1 MINCSERRTYTLIM
15 TNDDKEEEG
24 IQKEIENLLR
34 NNPSRSY
41 SREEMINLMSSNN
54 ISIQKKIEKI
64 LGEMEVYSSMGDTQS
79 SVYSSCKGGT
89 VYFQWGQT
97 P

>member
-1 MINCSERRTYTLIM
+1 MAIN
-15 TNDDKEEEG
+15 KKAEEL
-24 IQKEIENLLR
+24 QASIENFLK

-41 SREEMINLMSSNN
+41 SREEIINLLARDK
-54 ISIQKKIEKI
+54 QHEIERI
-64 LGEMEVYSSMGDTQS
+64 LGEMEVWSSMKDTQS
-79 SVYSSCKGGT
+79 SIYSSCKGGT

>member
-1 MINCSERRTYTLIM
+1 MVSNK
-15 TNDDKEEEG
+15 NEEEL
-24 IQKEIENLLR
+24 QTSIENFLK

-41 SREEMINLMSSNN
+41 SREEIINLLSSDHRDK
-54 ISIQKKIEKI
+54 QHEIERI
-64 LGEMEVYSSMGDTQS
+64 LGELEVWSSMKDTQS
-79 SVYSSCKGGT
+79 SIYSSCKGGT

>member
-1 MINCSERRTYTLIM
+1 MA
-15 TNDDKEEEG
+15 TNNKKEE
-24 IQKEIENLLR
+24 QDLQASIENFLR

-41 SREEMINLMSSNN
+41 SREEIINLLSSNHRYKQN
-54 ISIQKKIEKI
+54 EIETI
-64 LGEMEVYSSMGDTQS
+64 LGEMEVWSSMKDTRS
-79 SVYSSCKGGT
+79 SIYSSCKGGT

>member
-1 MINCSERRTYTLIM
+1 MNTVLA
-15 TNDDKEEEG
+15 TNNNKE
-24 IQKEIENLLR
+24 QDLQASIENVLK

-41 SREEMINLMSSNN
+41 SREEIINLLSSDHRDT
-54 ISIQKKIEKI
+54 QQEIERI
-64 LGEMEVYSSMGDTQS
+64 LGEMEVWSSMKDTQS
-79 SVYSSCKGGT
+79 SIYSSCKGGT

>member
-64 LGEMEVYSSMGDTQS
+64 LGKMEVYSSMGDTQS

>member
-1 MINCSERRTYTLIM
+1 MATSKI
-15 TNDDKEEEG
+15 EEDL
-24 IQKEIENLLR
+24 QASIENFLK

-41 SREEMINLMSSNN
+41 SREEIINLLAGDK
-54 ISIQKKIEKI
+54 QQQIERI
-64 LGEMEVYSSMGDTQS
+64 LGELEVWSSMKDTQS
-79 SVYSSCKGGT
+79 SIYSSCKGGT